1 MLAPIALRKSSLRKC
16 GKDDHES
23 AELRSQRLQRRRWKL
38 EAIRRCLKKWSPK
51 ILRFIKVR
59 RSS

>member
-23 AELRSQRLQRRRWKL
+23 AELRSQRLQRRRSKRFL
-38 EAIRRCLKKWSPK
+38 ALKDERE
-51 ILRFIKVR
+51 IERD
-59 RSS
+59 